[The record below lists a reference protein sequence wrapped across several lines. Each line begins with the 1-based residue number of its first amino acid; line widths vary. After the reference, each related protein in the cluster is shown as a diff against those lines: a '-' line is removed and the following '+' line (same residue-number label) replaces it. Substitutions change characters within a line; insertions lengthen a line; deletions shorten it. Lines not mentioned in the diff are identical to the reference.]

1 MVAMMASIGESSIAG
16 KRVLII
22 VQNLPVPFDTRVW
35 QEATT
40 LARAGCHVSVICPAG
55 KEYQARREIIDGI
68 AIFRYPQP
76 LEARGALAYLF
87 EYVLALFWQMF
98 LSWRVFLSRGFDVIH
113 ACNPP
118 DTIFL
123 IGGFFKFL
131 FRRRFLFD
139 HHDLCPELYLAKFN
153 RRDLFYNLLCLLERA
168 TFRLADIVIAT
179 NDSYRRI
186 AIERGGKASEQVFV
200 VRSGPR
206 LERMKILPPDMRL
219 KHGRRHLVGYVGVMG
234 KQEGIDYLLRA
245 VRYITKDLGR
255 DDIHFT
261 LVGSGPELVA
271 MQALA
276 RELDVDAFVNF
287 TGRAPDAELLA
298 VLNTADVC
306 VNPDEWNE
314 MNDKSTMN
322 KIMEYMALGKP
333 IVQFDVTEGRFSA
346 LDASLYAQPNDPVD
360 LARKIIELLG
370 DPARREQMGRFGRAR
385 VVGELAWNHEA
396 PKLLAAYQALWASAV
411 HPQASSGATQTAN
424 RS

>member
-1 MVAMMASIGESSIAG
+1 MTASIGELSITG

-40 LARAGCHVSVICPAG
+40 LARAGCRVSVICPTG
-55 KEYQARREIIDGI
+55 KEHQARCEVIDGI
-68 AIFRYPQP
+68 SIFRHPQP
-76 LEARGALAYLF
+76 VEARGALAYLF
-87 EYVLALFWQMF
+87 EYASALFWQML
-98 LSWRVFLSRGFDVIH
+98 LSWRVFLTHGFDVIH

-123 IGGFFKFL
+123 VGGFFKFL

-139 HHDLCPELYLAKFN
+139 QHDLCPELYLAKFG
-153 RRDLFYNLLCLLERA
+153 RRDLFYHLLCILERC
-168 TFRLADIVIAT
+168 TFHLANIVIAT

-186 AIERGGKASEQVFV
+186 AIERGGKASERVFV

-206 LERMKILPPDMRL
+206 LERMRILPPDEWL
-219 KHGRRHLVGYVGVMG
+219 KHGRRYLVGYVGVIG
-234 KQEGIDYLLRA
+234 KQEGINYLLQA
-245 VRYITKDLGR
+245 VRYITNDLGR

-261 LVGSGPELVA
+261 LVGSGPELAA
-271 MQALA
+271 MQTLA
-276 RELDVDAFVNF
+276 RELDVGEFVNF
-287 TGRAPDAELLA
+287 TGRVPDAELLA

-322 KIMEYMALGKP
+322 KVMEYMALGKP

-346 LDASLYAQPNDPVD
+346 LDASLYAQPNDAID
-360 LARKIIELLG
+360 FACKIIELLE
-370 DPARREQMGRFGRAR
+370 DPARRQRMGRFGRTR
-385 VVGELAWNHEA
+385 VENVLAWNHEA
-396 PKLLAAYQALWASAV
+396 PKLLAAYQALDV
-411 HPQASSGATQTAN
+411 
-424 RS
+424 